1 MLASYYLLS
10 QGWAMTTFFP
20 FYIRMYTIFYFW
32 GPFYW
37 ADDSFLSSKFFLSFS
52 LFSIHSLSKLWMGSF
67 FQVYYDK
74 LNLNIPFKDS
84 LDAEVPTEQVL
95 GMKEMAIPIFAG
107 ILSGLRRVLARRVS
121 LKVLI
126 FSCLFLSWAL
136 FMSTKVYSEFFLPVS
151 LSLS

>member
-1 MLASYYLLS
+1 
-10 QGWAMTTFFP
+10 
-20 FYIRMYTIFYFW
+20 
-32 GPFYW
+32 
-37 ADDSFLSSKFFLSFS
+37 
-52 LFSIHSLSKLWMGSF
+52 MGSF
-67 FQVYYDK
+67 FQVYNDK
-74 LNLNIPFKDS
+74 LNLNIPFKGS